1 MLDALISLFVP
12 LVRYVL
18 NLAPVTNVE
27 CIDFLPKENAFL
39 LRVEVV
45 PQKRKIT
52 YDEISVDGCLLLR
65 AVSDDQIRAM
75 EVFVWIDRGHVP
87 DKSRPPVAVIDEV
100 WEVAPKEVSN
110 TSSERYFFA
119 IPLSPMKVTR
129 VRLRS
134 PDWWLSTSCRVALNS
149 GA

>member
-1 MLDALISLFVP
+1 MLDALISLIVP

-27 CIDFLPKENAFL
+27 CVDYLPKENAFL
-39 LRVEVV
+39 LRIEVF
-45 PQKRKIT
+45 PQKKKIT

-65 AVSDDQIRAM
+65 AVPVDQVRDTGI
-75 EVFVWIDRGHVP
+75 VVWIDHDYVP
-87 DKSRPPVAVIDEV
+87 DKSQPPTAVSHEAL
-100 WEVAPKEVSN
+100 EVAPKEVSN

-134 PDWWLSTSCRVALNS
+134 SDWWLSTSCRVALNS
-149 GA
+149 GV